1 MRLTLLLSRAVFTAS
16 LLGVLWAPNS
26 SVVAAEP
33 QWEAGEAVAVSITGG
48 AEVTDDGKV
57 WRVLRVNDV
66 LKPGAQV
73 RTMANSKV
81 DLFLNHNGPAVVV
94 EASSQLALTTLKR
107 LQTGDE
113 IDTETQLDVK
123 AGSIVGYTQKMSP
136 RSRYVVKHG
145 LGEAVITGTI
155 YQVYA
160 SGYVYVQS
168 GSVDVR
174 YSQSGLGNLGNVVNV
189 AAGFYF
195 NPANYAATLTPPSM
209 SDTIIATVNTS
220 VGNIRNFNLSRG
232 RKLRVT
238 AVEPVSI

>member
-1 MRLTLLLSRAVFTAS
+1 MRLTSLLSRS
-16 LLGVLWAPNS
+16 LLTVGLLTALWSSS
-26 SVVAAEP
+26 SVIAAEP
-33 QWEAGEAVAVSITGG
+33 KWDAGEAVAVTITGA

-94 EASSQLALTTLKR
+94 EASSHLALTTLKR

-113 IDTETQLDVK
+113 IDTDTQLDVK

-160 SGYVYVQS
+160 SGYVYVSS

-174 YSQSGLGNLGNVVNV
+174 YSQSGFGNLGNVVNV

-195 NPANYAATLTPPSM
+195 NPATYSATLTPPSM
-209 SDTIIATVNTS
+209 TDTIIATVNTS

>member
-1 MRLTLLLSRAVFTAS
+1 MRLLSILSRALFTGGI
-16 LLGVLWAPNS
+16 LGALSIATTIS
-26 SVVAAEP
+26 AAEP
-33 QWEAGEAVAVSITGG
+33 KWEAGEAVAVSVSGG
-48 AEVTDDGKV
+48 AEVTDNGKD
-57 WRVLRVNDV
+57 WRTLRVNDV

-94 EASSQLALTTLKR
+94 EASSHLQLTTLKR
-107 LQTGDE
+107 LQSGDE
-113 IDTETQLDVK
+113 IDTDTQLDVK
-123 AGSIVGYTQKMSP
+123 AGSIVGYTQKMST

-145 LGEAVITGTI
+145 LGEAVITGTV

-160 SGYVYVQS
+160 SGYVYVVS

-174 YSQSGLGNLGNVVNV
+174 YSQGGFGNLGNTVNIQS
-189 AAGFYF
+189 GFYF
-195 NPANYAATLTPPSM
+195 NPATYAATLTPPSM
-209 SDTIIATVNTS
+209 SDPIIATVNTT

-238 AVEPVSI
+238 AVTPTSI